1 MTLENTTPS
10 ERSQSQRTTYWMIPL
25 YEMSRVDKSIVI
37 ENGLMVGWGRG
48 LEGMGD
54 GYGISIFFLNYLVIY
69 FWLH

>member
-25 YEMSRVDKSIVI
+25 HEMYRVDKSIVI

-54 GYGISIFFLNYLVIY
+54 GYGISLF
-69 FWLH
+69 